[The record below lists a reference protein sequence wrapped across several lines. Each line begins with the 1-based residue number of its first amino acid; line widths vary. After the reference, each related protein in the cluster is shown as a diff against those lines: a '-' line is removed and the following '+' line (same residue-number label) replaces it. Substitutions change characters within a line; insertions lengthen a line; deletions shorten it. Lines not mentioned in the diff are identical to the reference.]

1 MSLQILHDEFH
12 PHAHNQG
19 PSGNASGSKEGLSV
33 FGLFQNLTSTP
44 QGTSLLRQYFL
55 RPSLDLQLL
64 AHRHE
69 TVRVLLLPDNEM
81 LLQSIVKSLKH
92 IKNMKLTIQYLRK
105 GISNNIGR
113 GGGMK
118 SSVWF
123 RLRSVRQSLLDS
135 G

>member
-1 MSLQILHDEFH
+1 MSLQILHDESR

-33 FGLFQNLTSTP
+33 FGLFQHLASTP
-44 QGTSLLRQYFL
+44 QGGSLLRQYFL
-55 RPSLDLQLL
+55 RPSLDLGIL
-64 AHRHE
+64 ANRHE
-69 TVRVLLLPDNEM
+69 TVRILLLPDNEI

-92 IKNMKLTIQYLRK
+92 IRNMKSTIQYLRK
-105 GISNNIGR
+105 GISNSIGK

-123 RLRSVRQSLLDS
+123 SLRSVRCSLLGS